1 MTTRRKFIAGSIL
14 GSAGV
19 LANSCT
25 GDLGVQNPDKTT
37 ATRNKQ
43 PIVIATWNHGK
54 QSNQKSWQILE
65 TGGSALDAV
74 EAGVR
79 IVESDPE
86 GSTVGIGGTPD
97 RDGFVTLDACIMD
110 GSGACGSVAFLQ
122 QIEHPISVARKVME
136 ETPHVMLVGDGAY
149 QFAMEQGFE
158 PKNLLTEKGRKGWEN
173 WKKTAEYEPVV
184 NVENHDT
191 IAALAQD
198 SDGDL
203 SGACTTSGMAYKMH
217 GRVGDSPIIGA
228 GLFVDNEVGAA
239 CATGAGEAILRVA
252 GSAIVVEMMR
262 QGKSP
267 REACEEA
274 VDRII
279 SKHKNLKSMQ
289 VGFLALSKDGEHGAF
304 SIKPG
309 FNYAV
314 RNSSID
320 DFLDAQYK
328 LSK

>member
-1 MTTRRKFIAGSIL
+1 MTTRRKFITSSIIS
-14 GSAGV
+14 SAGV
-19 LANSCT
+19 LANSCS
-25 GDLGVQNPDKTT
+25 GDLSVQGKVKPET
-37 ATRNKQ
+37 TRNKRA
-43 PIVIATWNHGK
+43 IVIATWNHGK

-65 TGGSALDAV
+65 KGGSALDAV
-74 EAGVR
+74 EEGVR
-79 IVESDPE
+79 VVESDPN

-110 GSGACGSVAFLQ
+110 DSGSCGSVAFLQ
-122 QIEHPISVARKVME
+122 NIEHPISVARKVME
-136 ETPHVMLVGDGAY
+136 QTPHVMLVGEGAY
-149 QFAMEQGFE
+149 QFAIEQGFP
-158 PKNLLTEKGRKGWEN
+158 PKNLLTERARKNWEN
-173 WKKTAEYEPVV
+173 WIKTSEYKPVI

-198 SDGDL
+198 RNGNL

-228 GLFVDNEVGAA
+228 GLFVDNDVGAA
-239 CATGAGEAILRVA
+239 CATGAGEAIIRVA

-267 REACEEA
+267 GEACEEA

-279 SKHKNLKSMQ
+279 SKHKNLKDTQ
-289 VGFLALSKDGEHGAF
+289 VGFLALSKDGSHGAF
-304 SIKPG
+304 SVKPG

-314 RNSSID
+314 KTSSVD
-320 DFLDAQYK
+320 NLLDAKYK
-328 LSK
+328 LA